1 MNQLTTLVAQVAG
14 GIFLCV
20 LIVRMVSAYAKNMYS
35 EMVTNFLAGIVVA
48 GFVYDPT
55 GVMGMLKSAWTIF
68 KTTIGLG

>member
-20 LIVRMVSAYAKNMYS
+20 LIVRMVSAYAKREYG
-35 EMVTNFLAGIVVA
+35 EMVTNLLAAVVVA

-55 GVMGMLKSAWTIF
+55 GVMGMLKSAWNML
-68 KTTIGLG
+68 KSTIGLG

>member
-20 LIVRMVSAYAKNMYS
+20 LIVRMVSAYAKREYG
-35 EMVTNFLAGIVVA
+35 EMVTNFLAAVVVA

-55 GVMGMLKSAWTIF
+55 GVTGMLKSLWNMV